1 MSDVFFCTAGVVG
14 WLVTL
19 GILGVAT
26 IILISQKY
34 MRKNRRIRRRK
45 LAPSPGVGGSWDGGD
60 AARDDA
66 TIPARRIDRPV
77 TIHSKFDS
85 PVILKV
91 WLFYPHEQVPQSI
104 SWPIDFTF
112 CLRPKTVAGLELLNR
127 GADQPGGA

>member
-1 MSDVFFCTAGVVG
+1 M
-14 WLVTL
+14 L

-45 LAPSPGVGGSWDGGD
+45 LAPSPDVGGWDRDVAARGD
-60 AARDDA
+60 AP
-66 TIPARRIDRPV
+66 IPARCIDRPV

-91 WLFYPHEQVPQSI
+91 WLFYPREPFPQSI

-112 CLRPKTVAGLELLNR
+112 CLRPKTDAGLELFNR
-127 GADQPGGA
+127 RADQPGGA